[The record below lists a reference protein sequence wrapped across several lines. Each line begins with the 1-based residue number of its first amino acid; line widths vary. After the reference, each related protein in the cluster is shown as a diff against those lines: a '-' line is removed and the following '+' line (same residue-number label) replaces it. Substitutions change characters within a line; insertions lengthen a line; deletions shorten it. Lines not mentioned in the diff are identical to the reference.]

1 MTVDLLGDAAIV
13 VTFAADVSASANDR
27 VHALAASLREQ
38 PIAPAAPA
46 IEIVPAMVSL
56 TLHVPPGEA
65 ARLLPL
71 VRARA
76 GALPAAVARV
86 EGRVHEIPVA
96 YGGAG
101 GPDLADVS
109 ARAGLAPGDVARR
122 HAAGLYRVYML
133 GFLPGFAYLGDVE
146 AAIAAPRRATPRA
159 AVPAGS
165 VGIAGTQTGVYPRES
180 PGGWQIVG
188 RTSLP
193 MFDAAAGAR
202 LQAGDR
208 VRFVIEDIA

>member
-13 VTFAADVSASANDR
+13 VTFAPDVSAAANDR
-27 VHALAASLREQ
+27 VHALAASLEER
-38 PIAPAAPA
+38 PLAPSLPE

-65 ARLLPL
+65 AGLLPL

-76 GALPAAVARV
+76 GALPAAAPRV
-86 EGRVHEIPVA
+86 EGRVHEIPVT

-101 GPDLADVS
+101 GPDLAEVA
-109 ARAGLAPGDVARR
+109 ARAGCSPEEAARR

-146 AAIAAPRRATPRA
+146 ATIAAPRRATPRSN
-159 AVPAGS
+159 VPAGS

-188 RTSLP
+188 RTTLS